1 MEISRTVD
9 QRRQRIAAFIEEHAE
24 QLARQGTVVA
34 MYRHRGG
41 HIVGPYHRLTFRL
54 ETVQRS
60 VYLGTN
66 VELIQEVRNVLEELQ
81 KPYRE
86 RRALMRLKKALRTA
100 LTECRA
106 DLQQDLARWGLRL
119 QGYEIRGWHTRGPR
133 PPGMPRG
140 QEKE

>member
-1 MEISRTVD
+1 MAGIEIEPGAM
-9 QRRQRIAAFIEEHAE
+9 AATSQKVAVLIEE
-24 QLARQGTVVA
+24 LPRC
-34 MYRHRGG
+34 RD
-41 HIVGPYHRLTFRL
+41 
-54 ETVQRS
+54 
-60 VYLGTN
+60 
-66 VELIQEVRNVLEELQ
+66 
-81 KPYRE
+81 E